1 MLSRRQ
7 FLRSSLAG
15 LWLMRKPKRI
25 LQTVTGPISAS
36 QMGLTLIHEHILVD
50 FIGADQITPSRWNR
64 AEVVAKMLPY
74 LQELKQLGCQTIL
87 ECTPAYLGK
96 DPLLLKELSEQSG
109 IQILTNT
116 GYYGAVDNKFLPA
129 HALTETADQL
139 ADRWVADFQKGI
151 DGTGGPSH
159 GIRPGF
165 IKISVNPGPLSE
177 LHRKLVVAAARTHK
191 RTGLT
196 ICSHTGPYVP
206 AFEQIE
212 VLKQEGVRPDAF
224 VWVHAQGN
232 NMVHYARAVREGTW
246 VSLDGL
252 DTGNVDTYA
261 QTLLLMK
268 ENRFLHRTLLSH
280 DAGWYDPAKPNVG
293 SIGRD
298 YSVLFKQLMPSLNK
312 QGFTKKDWKQILV
325 TNPVEAFSLNRQAS
339 LRD

>member
-15 LWLMRKPKRI
+15 LWLMRKPKCI
-25 LQTVTGPISAS
+25 VQTVTGPLPAS
-36 QMGLTLIHEHILVD
+36 EMGLTLIHEHVLVD
-50 FIGADQITPSRWNR
+50 FIGAEQITPNRWDR
-64 AEVVAKMLPY
+64 AEVLAKMLPY
-74 LQELKQLGCQTIL
+74 LQELKRLGCQTIL

-96 DPLLLKELSEQSG
+96 DPALLKELSERSG
-109 IQILTNT
+109 IRILTNT
-116 GYYGAVDNKFLPA
+116 GYYGASDNKYLPA

-139 ADRWVADFQKGI
+139 ADRWVADFQTGI
-151 DGTGGPSH
+151 DDTGV
-159 GIRPGF
+159 RPGF

-206 AFEQIE
+206 AFEQLE
-212 VLKQEGVRPDAF
+212 VLKQEDVRPDAF

-232 NMVHYARAVREGTW
+232 NMVHYARAVREGAW

-252 DTGNVDTYA
+252 DNSNVDKYA
-261 QTLLLMK
+261 ETLLLMK

-280 DAGWYDPAKPNVG
+280 DAGWYDPAKPNGG
-293 SIGRD
+293 SIGRE
-298 YSVLFKQLMPSLNK
+298 YTVLFKRLLPDLTK
-312 QGFTKKDWKQILV
+312 RGFTKKDWKQILIE
-325 TNPVEAFSLNRQAS
+325 NPVEVFGLNQ
-339 LRD
+339 